1 MIVTEEVAK
10 TKRCQES
17 YAATSVSP
25 TGHMVTISAT
35 STGLIAT
42 APSMCIGS
50 ACMAWRFLT
59 RLDEMRLGQNEI
71 AVYSE
76 VDIETEVVG
85 YCGKAGR
92 PGAVT

>member
-25 TGHMVTISAT
+25 TGHMVTISAN

-71 AVYSE
+71 AVYSK
-76 VDIETEVVG
+76 VDIETDVVG

-92 PGAVT
+92 PGTVT

>member
-1 MIVTEEVAK
+1 MIVTEELAK

-25 TGHMVTISAT
+25 TGHMVTISAN

-59 RLDEMRLGQNEI
+59 RLDESATAARPAGQ
-71 AVYSE
+71 ARSRE
-76 VDIETEVVG
+76 VSM
-85 YCGKAGR
+85 A
-92 PGAVT
+92 